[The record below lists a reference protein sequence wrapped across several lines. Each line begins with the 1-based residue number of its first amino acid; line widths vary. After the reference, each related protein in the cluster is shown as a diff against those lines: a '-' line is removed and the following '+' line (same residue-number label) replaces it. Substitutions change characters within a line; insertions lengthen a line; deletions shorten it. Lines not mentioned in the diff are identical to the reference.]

1 MSSSGVKQGDPL
13 GPLLFCLAIHEVI
26 LKFKEIFP
34 DIEVVGYM
42 DDLTLLGRPED
53 LKAALPVFASIAAEV
68 GLMLNAKKCLFVCQ
82 EDVEAPILNNID
94 IPKVDFRNDA
104 LRLLGAYIGFNEKVK
119 ELLDSLLD
127 SFENE
132 LNTVTNFNISKQ
144 LKFTFLRCCY
154 SSKFNHIF
162 RSCPPST
169 ALQFAQRYN
178 VLRTKFV
185 ANLINVDEHNTHT
198 HAFSSFNLG
207 GIGLTKASVLVKS
220 AFLGGLR
227 NFLFEFK
234 LRFPNEDI
242 ENSSAPFLLEGKKLV
257 DSLPEDTWARLFSF
271 TSEVKEK
278 KMSNLV
284 FTFKKL
290 QNKLKI
296 IYESDTFKKN
306 LSLAKTKDVNLY
318 NLLIELSSQSSTPSS
333 SLLLSTIPR
342 KYGLNLDDD
351 AFVACLRLR
360 LNLHP
365 GIILVDSL
373 CLCGKPASF
382 DHVVCCSHF
391 NWTRSLLHDNMI
403 NELHQ
408 TCKSVGVVSST
419 EPLLS
424 NLYNKKSSWTSKSR
438 GDLHLEWLNSK
449 QLIVDATTVYFRS
462 KSNLKKDLY

>member
-1 MSSSGVKQGDPL
+1 M
-13 GPLLFCLAIHEVI
+13 
-26 LKFKEIFP
+26 
-34 DIEVVGYM
+34 
-42 DDLTLLGRPED
+42 ED
-53 LKAALPVFASIAAEV
+53 LNEILLVLSVCRKYVNNGGI
-68 GLMLNAKKCLFVCQ
+68 KKLLLK
-82 EDVEAPILNNID
+82 EA
-94 IPKVDFRNDA
+94 
-104 LRLLGAYIGFNEKVK
+104 GFNEKVK

-185 ANLINVDEHNTHT
+185 ANLINVDEHNIHT

-220 AFLGGLR
+220 ALLGGLR

-284 FTFKKL
+284 FTFKK
-290 QNKLKI
+290 I
-296 IYESDTFKKN
+296 AE
-306 LSLAKTKDVNLY
+306 
-318 NLLIELSSQSSTPSS
+318 
-333 SLLLSTIPR
+333 
-342 KYGLNLDDD
+342 
-351 AFVACLRLR
+351 
-360 LNLHP
+360 
-365 GIILVDSL
+365 
-373 CLCGKPASF
+373 
-382 DHVVCCSHF
+382 
-391 NWTRSLLHDNMI
+391 
-403 NELHQ
+403 
-408 TCKSVGVVSST
+408 
-419 EPLLS
+419 
-424 NLYNKKSSWTSKSR
+424 
-438 GDLHLEWLNSK
+438 
-449 QLIVDATTVYFRS
+449 
-462 KSNLKKDLY
+462 